1 MPKLKKEEWGGGV
14 DEQNGQRVKTFLS
27 INEINQS
34 TSYIL

>member
-1 MPKLKKEEWGGGV
+1 MPKLEKEEWGRV